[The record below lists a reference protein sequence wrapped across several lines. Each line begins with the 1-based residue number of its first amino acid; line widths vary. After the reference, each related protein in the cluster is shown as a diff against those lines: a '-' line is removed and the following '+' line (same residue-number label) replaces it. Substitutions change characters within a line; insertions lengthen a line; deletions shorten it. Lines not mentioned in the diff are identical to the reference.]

1 MADRSSHVSTISRR
15 GLLKMGAVAAAAPA
29 IVRSLG
35 AAQRPVSGRDG
46 GALEATT
53 RAAVNPN
60 QHIFLRGGIIITMD
74 PAIGDFVR
82 GDLHIQGEHIVE
94 VGRELRPP
102 ARAEIIDAA
111 GTILIPGFVDC
122 HRHSWSATFRQIIPD
137 GLIADYMSITHQG
150 FAPFYRPH
158 DMYVGNLVT
167 ALGCIN
173 AGITCVIDNSHNSRS
188 SDHSDAAIEA
198 LFDSGI
204 RAVHASGPP
213 QSGTWDRQWPQDW
226 ARLQKKYFTTK
237 DQLVTLR
244 AFGPAN
250 RENWAL
256 ARSLGLNIHADGISS
271 DVVEAFAKEKLLGP
285 DFTFNHGSSLT
296 DAAWRLVRE
305 TGCNVDVC
313 TRSDAQYGL
322 GSGPSAG
329 VGGFQKAL
337 DFGVQPGFSVD
348 NETSYS
354 TDMFG
359 EMRAAFFIQR
369 ALAANRRANKDPDA
383 PRPVTVR
390 QVLQCAT
397 INGAKCAALLDRAG
411 TLTPGKKAD
420 IVMIRA
426 DQMNVYP
433 LNNALGTV
441 VQAAD
446 AHNVDTVIIGGSVRK
461 RRGAL
466 VGINMPRYR
475 RLVDESRKYLFEKM
489 NYKLD
494 VLAS

>member
-1 MADRSSHVSTISRR
+1 MTISRR
-15 GLLKMGAVAAAAPA
+15 RLLKIGAVAAAAPA
-29 IVRSLG
+29 IVQRIG
-35 AAQRPVSGRDG
+35 AAQRPMSGRDG
-46 GALEATT
+46 GVLEVAA
-53 RAAVNPN
+53 RAPVNPN
-60 QHIFLRGGIIITMD
+60 QHIFLRGGTILTMD
-74 PAIGDFVR
+74 PAIGDFAR
-82 GDLHIQGEHIVE
+82 GDLHIQGKHIVA

-102 ARAEIIDAA
+102 AGAEIIDAT

-122 HRHSWSATFRQIIPD
+122 HRHSWSATLRQIIPN
-137 GLIADYMSITHQG
+137 GVIADYMSITHQG
-150 FAPFYRPH
+150 FAPYYRPR

-213 QSGTWDRQWPQDW
+213 QFGTWDKQWPQDW
-226 ARLQKKYFTTK
+226 TRLQKKYFTSK

-256 ARSLGLNIHADGISS
+256 ARNLGLTIHADGISS
-271 DVVEAFAKEKLLGP
+271 DVVETFAKEKLLAP
-285 DFTFNHGSSLT
+285 DFTFNHASALT
-296 DAAWRLVRE
+296 DSAWRLIRE
-305 TGCNVDVC
+305 TGCHVNVC

-322 GSGPSAG
+322 GSGSSAG

-369 ALAANRRANKDPDA
+369 ALATNRRANKDPEA
-383 PRPVTVR
+383 PMPVTVR

-397 INGAKCAALLDRAG
+397 INGARCAAALDKAG
-411 TLTPGKKAD
+411 TLTPGKEAD
-420 IVMIRA
+420 VIMIRA
-426 DQMNVYP
+426 DGINMYP
-433 LNNALGTV
+433 LNNALGAV
-441 VQAAD
+441 VQAAEV
-446 AHNVDTVIIGGSVRK
+446 HNVDTVIIAGSVRK

-466 VGINMPRYR
+466 VGVNMPRYKQ
-475 RLVDESRKYLFEKM
+475 LVSESRNYLFEKM
-489 NYKLD
+489 HYNLD
-494 VLAS
+494 ILAS

>member
-1 MADRSSHVSTISRR
+1 LQPDART
-15 GLLKMGAVAAAAPA
+15 
-29 IVRSLG
+29 
-35 AAQRPVSGRDG
+35 PVNYTDDM
-46 GALEATT
+46 L
-53 RAAVNPN
+53 
-60 QHIFLRGGIIITMD
+60 LRGRAIITMD
-74 PAIGDFVR
+74 ADLGDFAK
-82 GDLHIQGEHIVE
+82 GDIHVQGKHIVE
-94 VGRELRPP
+94 VGRDLR
-102 ARAEIIDAA
+102 AAAGAEVIDAV

-137 GLIADYMSITHQG
+137 GLIANYMATTHQG
-150 FAPFYRPH
+150 FGPYYRPH
-158 DMYVGNLVT
+158 DMYVGNFIT

-188 SDHSDAAIEA
+188 AAHSDAAIEA

-204 RAVHASGPP
+204 RGVHASGPP
-213 QSGTWDRQWPQDW
+213 QFGTWDKQLPADW
-226 ARLQKKYFTTK
+226 ARLQKKYFTSD

-244 AFGPAN
+244 AFGAAN

-256 ARSLGLNIHADGISS
+256 ARSLGLKIHADGISS
-271 DVVEAFAKEKLLGP
+271 ELVEAFAKEKLLGP
-285 DFTFNHGSSLT
+285 DFTFNHASGLT

-313 TRSDAQYGL
+313 TRCDSQYGL
-322 GSGPSAG
+322 GTGASAG

-369 ALAANRRANKDPDA
+369 ALATNRRVNKDPDA
-383 PRPVTVR
+383 PAPVTVR

-397 INGAKCAALLDRAG
+397 VNGARCAALLDKCG
-411 TLTPGKKAD
+411 TLTPGKEAD

-426 DQMNVYP
+426 DGMNVYP

-446 AHNVDTVIIGGSVRK
+446 VGNVDTVIIGGAIRK

-466 VGINMPRYR
+466 VGVDMQRFR
-475 RLVDESRKYLFEKM
+475 QLVDESRSYLFGKA
-489 NYKLD
+489 NYTLD
-494 VLAS
+494 ILS

>member
-1 MADRSSHVSTISRR
+1 
-15 GLLKMGAVAAAAPA
+15 MGAMATAAPA

-46 GALEATT
+46 GALEA
-53 RAAVNPN
+53 RARASVNPN
-60 QHIFLRGGIIITMD
+60 RHIFLRGGTIISMD

-82 GDLHIQGEHIVE
+82 GDLHIRGMHIAA

-102 ARAEIIDAA
+102 TGADIIDAT
-111 GTILIPGFVDC
+111 GTILVPGFVDC

-137 GLIADYMSITHQG
+137 GVIGDYMSMTHRG
-150 FAPFYRPH
+150 FAPYYRPH
-158 DMYVGNLVT
+158 DMYVGNLIT

-188 SDHSDAAIEA
+188 SAHSDAAVEA
-198 LFDSGI
+198 LLDSGI

-213 QSGTWDRQWPQDW
+213 QFGTWDQQWPQDW
-226 ARLQKKYFTTK
+226 ARLQKKYFTSK

-256 ARSLGLNIHADGISS
+256 ARRLGLTIHADGISS
-271 DVVEAFAKEKLLGP
+271 EVVEAFAREKLLGP
-285 DFTFNHGSSLT
+285 DFTFNHASSLT

-305 TGCNVDVC
+305 TGCHVNVC

-322 GSGPSAG
+322 GSGESAG

-359 EMRAAFFIQR
+359 EMRAAFFVQR
-369 ALAANRRANKDPDA
+369 ALAANRRAHKDPEA
-383 PRPVTVR
+383 PMPVTVR

-397 INGAKCAALLDRAG
+397 VNGARCAAVLDKAG
-411 TLTPGKKAD
+411 TLTPGKEAD

-426 DQMNVYP
+426 DAMNVYP
-433 LNNALGTV
+433 LNNALGAV

-446 AHNVDTVIIGGSVRK
+446 VHNVDTVIIGGAVRK

-466 VGINMPRYR
+466 VGINMQRYR
-475 RLVDESRKYLFEKM
+475 QLVDESRKYLFDKM

>member
-1 MADRSSHVSTISRR
+1 MRPISRR
-15 GLLKMGAVAAAAPA
+15 RLLKLGAVVTAAPA
-29 IVRSLG
+29 IVRRLG
-35 AAQRPVSGRDG
+35 AAQRPMSGQDS
-46 GALEATT
+46 GALEAAA
-53 RAAVNPN
+53 RAVVNPSH
-60 QHIFLRGGIIITMD
+60 HIFLRGGTIITMD

-82 GDLHIQGEHIVE
+82 GDLHILGKHIAA

-102 ARAEIIDAA
+102 AGAEIIDAT
-111 GTILIPGFVDC
+111 GTILVPGFVDC
-122 HRHSWSATFRQIIPD
+122 HRHSWSATLRQIIPD
-137 GLIADYMSITHQG
+137 GVIADYMSITHQG
-150 FAPFYRPH
+150 FAPYYRPH

-188 SDHSDAAIEA
+188 SAHSDAAIEA
-198 LFDSGI
+198 LLDSGI

-213 QSGTWDRQWPQDW
+213 QFGTWDKQWPQDW
-226 ARLQKKYFTTK
+226 ARLQKKYFTAK

-256 ARSLGLNIHADGISS
+256 ARRLGLTIHADGISS
-271 DVVEAFAKEKLLGP
+271 DVVEAFAKEQLLGP
-285 DFTFNHGSSLT
+285 DFTFNHASSLT

-305 TGCNVDVC
+305 TGCNVNVC

-322 GSGPSAG
+322 GSGSSAG

-359 EMRAAFFIQR
+359 EMRAAFFVQR

-383 PRPVTVR
+383 PMPVGTR

-397 INGAKCAALLDRAG
+397 VNGAKCAAVLDRAG
-411 TLTPGKKAD
+411 TLTPGKEAD

-426 DQMNVYP
+426 DEMNLYP
-433 LNNALGTV
+433 LNNAVGLV
-441 VQAAD
+441 VQGAEV
-446 AHNVDTVIIGGSVRK
+446 HNVDTVIIGGLVRK

-466 VGINMPRYR
+466 VGVNMPRYR
-475 RLVDESRKYLFEKM
+475 QLVEESRKHLFEKM
-489 NYKLD
+489 NYTLD
-494 VLAS
+494 ILAS

>member
-1 MADRSSHVSTISRR
+1 MTAISRR
-15 GLLKMGAVAAAAPA
+15 RLLKMGAVVTAAPA
-29 IVRSLG
+29 LVRTLS
-35 AAQRPVSGRDG
+35 AAQRPTSGRDG
-46 GALEATT
+46 GALEAAA

-60 QHIFLRGGIIITMD
+60 HHIVLRGGTIITMD
-74 PAIGDFVR
+74 PSIGDFVR
-82 GDLHIQGEHIVE
+82 GDLHIQGKHVVA
-94 VGRELRPP
+94 VGRELKAP
-102 ARAEIIDAA
+102 AGAEIIDAT

-122 HRHSWSATFRQIIPD
+122 HRHSWSATFRQIIPN
-137 GLIADYMSITHQG
+137 GVIADYMAITHRG
-150 FAPFYRPH
+150 FAPYYRPH

-167 ALGCIN
+167 ALGCVN

-188 SDHSDAAIEA
+188 SAHSDAAIEA

-213 QSGTWDRQWPQDW
+213 QFGTWDKQWPQDW
-226 ARLQKKYFTTK
+226 TRLQKKYFTSK

-256 ARSLGLNIHADGISS
+256 ARSLGLTIHADGISS
-271 DVVEAFAKEKLLGP
+271 EVVETFAKDNLLGP
-285 DFTFNHGSSLT
+285 DFTFNHASSLT

-305 TGCNVDVC
+305 TGCNVNVC

-322 GSGPSAG
+322 GSGESAG

-369 ALAANRRANKDPDA
+369 ALAANRRANKDANA
-383 PRPVTVR
+383 PMPVTVR
-390 QVLQCAT
+390 QILQCAT
-397 INGAKCAALLDRAG
+397 SNGATCAAVLDRAG
-411 TLTPGKKAD
+411 TLTPGKEAD
-420 IVMIRA
+420 IVMIGA
-426 DQMNVYP
+426 DEMNLYP
-433 LNNALGTV
+433 VNNALGTV
-441 VQAAD
+441 VQAAGV
-446 AHNVDTVIIGGSVRK
+446 HNVDTVIIGGSIRK

-475 RLVDESRKYLFEKM
+475 QLVDESRKYLFDKM

-494 VLAS
+494 ILV